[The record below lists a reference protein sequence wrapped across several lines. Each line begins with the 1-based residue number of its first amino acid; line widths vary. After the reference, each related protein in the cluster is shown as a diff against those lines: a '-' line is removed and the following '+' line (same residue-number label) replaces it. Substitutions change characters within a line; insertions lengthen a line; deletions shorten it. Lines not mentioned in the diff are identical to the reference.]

1 MRVRD
6 LTFRYSERRDPA
18 LREVNFDVAPGESVL
33 VLGPSGSG
41 KSTLTLCLDGL
52 IPHVVEGEYEGIVQV
67 GRLIAHES
75 DVPRLARDVGLVF
88 QDPESQFATLTVA
101 DEVAFG
107 LESLAVPP
115 ETIEEA
121 SAQALAAVGLAGFD
135 GRQLT
140 TLSGGEKQRV
150 ALASVLAMG
159 PRVIV
164 LDEPSANL
172 DPVGAV
178 ELFRHLRRMARDRGH
193 TLIVIEHRLDELV
206 EWIDSVLVLDACGR
220 VLFRGDPREAFYE
233 RSAELT
239 AAGVW
244 RPRTTELVL
253 SLKERGWPVPGR
265 PLTIAETAAALA
277 DTPGLLRSLAT
288 SGVRGGPADAPE
300 SPAADAPTTG
310 HGAVAGSNAAAP
322 SGPAAT
328 PQPAAASN
336 PAGASNPAPGSDGAV
351 SPELPAIE
359 VRDLTYRYD
368 PAGPL
373 VLEGVSLVIPEA
385 RVTAIVGANG
395 AGKSTLAGLISG
407 VLPTTPGSVF
417 IGGRDTCSLEDRV
430 RSTTVG
436 HVFQNP
442 EHQFV
447 TNTVRGELVFSLTQ
461 HSSLGDSEVAHAAL
475 VDSWLDRFG
484 LSELAEAGPFT
495 LSQGQKRRLSVA
507 AMLIRGQSV
516 LVLDEPTFGQDRRQ
530 ADRLIST
537 LVEQSTLERRT
548 MLMVTHDMRLVA
560 EHADTVVVLVGGA
573 VAFHGPP
580 GRLFRDEAL
589 LRRAGLTVPA
599 VGGLGSLLRE
609 LHGVQNEF
617 VAPAEL
623 LLAAGFP
630 IAGSS
635 DETAPA
641 LEARESEHLHPASGL
656 GATGTGG
663 DGPRPALESSV
674 TSQAVGAPR
683 TVDPAG
689 APGAPDTVGALGAPD
704 RDGGAGRTAAAVPTL
719 DHYLRR
725 RNPALKLVV
734 LLLVS
739 LMLTAVFDPYT
750 PAAFLALGLV
760 AGRVL
765 GGLTPWSVAR
775 AVAPLL
781 IAGVGVFVANILFNR
796 LNEVSP
802 ALLVLGPVRVTE
814 VALSTAA
821 SLTFR
826 LLAFAVFSVVFVRT
840 TDAGDL
846 LLSLVHQVRLDER
859 LVFGTMVGYRML
871 PLLTYEYGLI
881 KAAHRVR
888 GVRGGGG
895 PVAAARRTW
904 RYAIPLLA
912 GAVRRAGRVAIAMDA
927 RAFGAGPR
935 TYRRRSQVVAAD
947 WVFLVLGVAVPAGL
961 ILVLRLAGVTRFG
974 IGV

>member
-6 LTFRYSERRDPA
+6 LTFRYAERRDPA
-18 LREVNFDVAPGESVL
+18 LREISFDVVPGESVL

-52 IPHVVEGEYEGIVQV
+52 IPHVVEGEYEGIVEV

-107 LESLAVPP
+107 LESLAVSP
-115 ETIEEA
+115 EVIAEA
-121 SAQALAAVGLAGFD
+121 SGEALAAVGLAGFD
-135 GRQLT
+135 GRRLT

-172 DPVGAV
+172 DPAGAV
-178 ELFRHLRRMARDRGH
+178 ELFRHLRRMARDGGH

-233 RSAELT
+233 RSAELV

-244 RPRTTELVL
+244 RPQTTELVL
-253 SLKERGWPVPGR
+253 ALKERGWPVPGR
-265 PLTIAETAAALA
+265 PLTIAETATALA
-277 DTPGLLRSLAT
+277 DTPGLFRSLGTVGAMGE
-288 SGVRGGPADAPE
+288 SAGAPDSAPAPV
-300 SPAADAPTTG
+300 PAAGQGVATG
-310 HGAVAGSNAAAP
+310 PDGAAEPAL
-322 SGPAAT
+322 AAT
-328 PQPAAASN
+328 LEQAAE
-336 PAGASNPAPGSDGAV
+336 SDGAV
-351 SPELPAIE
+351 SSAMPAIE
-359 VRDLTYRYD
+359 VRDLTYCYD
-368 PAGPL
+368 PAGPA
-373 VLEGVSLVIPEA
+373 VLEGVSLAIPEA

-407 VLPTTPGSVF
+407 VLAAAPGSVF

-461 HSSLGDSEVAHAAL
+461 RSTLGSLEAAHAAL

-484 LSELAEAGPFT
+484 LSGLAEAGPFT

-548 MLMVTHDMRLVA
+548 ILMVTHDMRLVA
-560 EHADTVVVLVGGA
+560 EYANNVVVLVEGG
-573 VAFHGPP
+573 VAFQGPP
-580 GRLFRDEAL
+580 SLLFRDEAL

-599 VGGLGSLLRE
+599 VGMLGSLLRDLYGAE
-609 LHGVQNEF
+609 NDF
-617 VAPAEL
+617 VASADL
-623 LLAAGFP
+623 LLAVGLP
-630 IAGSS
+630 GGGS
-635 DETAPA
+635 DDATD
-641 LEARESEHLHPASGL
+641 PASETQDSEDRRSAPGS
-656 GATGTGG
+656 GAAGRGG
-663 DGPRPALESSV
+663 DGLRPALESSV
-674 TSQAVGAPR
+674 TSQAVGAPQ
-683 TVDPAG
+683 TVG
-689 APGAPDTVGALGAPD
+689 APGAPAAQGGDGGVGAQGGDGAPAAQGG
-704 RDGGAGRTAAAVPTL
+704 DGGVGGPAAAASGL
-719 DHYLRR
+719 GRYLSR

-802 ALLVLGPVRVTE
+802 ALLVVGPVRVTE

-888 GVRGGGG
+888 GVREGGG

-935 TYRRRSQVVAAD
+935 TYRRRSRVVAAD